1 MIKNKSVDKIKFAIF
16 IVFIIIALVVVIMNW
31 QFIRGIRLEKVVH
44 FIHDKGPYAAGVY
57 LLIFAIKPFFVIV
70 PSNLLAIAGG
80 ILFGPVE
87 GFILSIVGFFIS
99 GTVAFYLA
107 QFLGKDFVQ
116 GIVGDKFIKLDDNMQ
131 KNGFKILLLL
141 RLPPILPYDP
151 LSYACGF
158 TNVKYSTFIVASV
171 LGIIPETL
179 CFSIL
184 GPSFRHPFSLKFMI
198 PLAVIIL
205 ITVFSK
211 KIMNMRKKIK

>member
-31 QFIRGIRLEKVVH
+31 HFIRGIRLEKVVH

-171 LGIIPETL
+171 LGIVPETL

-211 KIMNMRKKIK
+211 KIMNMRKK

>member
-1 MIKNKSVDKIKFAIF
+1 MSKNKNVDKIKFAIF
-16 IVFIIIALVVVIMNW
+16 IVFVIIALVIVIMNW
-31 QFIRGIRLEKVVH
+31 H
-44 FIHDKGPYAAGVY
+44 FIKGLRIEKIVRFIHEKGPYAVGVY
-57 LLIFAIKPFFVIV
+57 LLIFAIKPFFVII
-70 PSNLLAIAGG
+70 PSNLLAITGG

-87 GFILSIVGFFIS
+87 GFILSMLGFFIS
-99 GTVAFYLA
+99 GTMAFYLS

-116 GIVGDKFIKLDDNMQ
+116 SIVGDRFIKLDDNLN
-131 KNGFKILLLL
+131 KNGFKILFLL
-141 RLPPILPYDP
+141 RLLPVMPYDA

-158 TNVKYSTFIVASV
+158 TNIKYRFFILASV
-171 LGIIPETL
+171 LGVLAETL

-211 KIMNMRKKIK
+211 KIMNMRKK